1 MNKDFN
7 GIWGTFE
14 YLDDMC
20 NAIKE
25 VRSAGYQ
32 KLTTHSPCPR
42 HEIDHAL
49 GDPQSRIPF
58 FTLAGSLLGGT
69 LAVTIMILMTL
80 DLILPVSGKPVVSI
94 PIMGPVFFEL
104 SVLISVWTTVAFLF
118 VLIIRDQMRHDT
130 PQSKRYKDYDRFLRD
145 RFGVVVPCNEHD
157 YEKVE
162 AIFNKYQAE
171 EVHREA

>member
-1 MNKDFN
+1 MSKEFS

-20 NAIKE
+20 HVIEDLRK
-25 VRSAGYQ
+25 AGYQ
-32 KLTTHSPCPR
+32 KLTTHTPCPR

-49 GDPQSRIPF
+49 GDPQSRVPW
-58 FTLAGSLLGGT
+58 FTLLGMFMGST
-69 LAVTIMILMTL
+69 LAVTIMVGMSL
-80 DLILPVSGKPVVSI
+80 DWVLPVSGKPVVSV

-104 SVLISVWTTVAFLF
+104 SVLTAVWVTMFGTLGLILRDTFL
-118 VLIIRDQMRHDT
+118 T
-130 PQSKRYKDYDRFLRD
+130 PRPMSKRYKEYDRFLRD
-145 RFGVVVPCNEHD
+145 RFGVVVPCSNHD